1 MILSIKW
8 LTKFVMSWFDN
19 RVVEAKYLNV
29 ELHGKEI
36 DWARVIPY
44 IIIHLSLISLFF
56 VGVSEIAIAIFLIM
70 YGIRMFAI
78 TGFYH
83 RYFSHKTFKTSRI
96 MQFIFAV
103 VGASAVQRG
112 PIWWA
117 AHHRE
122 HHMHSD
128 TINDKHS
135 PKAHSFFWSHT
146 GWFLTKANF
155 LTHTKMVKELS
166 RFPELRLIDRF
177 DVIIPIATCISLYF
191 LGDFLLINH
200 PSLNTSGVQLLSWG
214 FVLSTVILYHSTFLV
229 NSVAH
234 LWGTTRYNTKD
245 ESKNN
250 FLIALLTFG
259 EGWHNNHHHYPGSA
273 RQGFYWWEVDLTYY
287 LLKLMSAL
295 GLIWDIRTVSSNI
308 RESNKIN
315 PKKTPQ

>member
-1 MILSIKW
+1 
-8 LTKFVMSWFDN
+8 
-19 RVVEAKYLNV
+19 
-29 ELHGKEI
+29 
-36 DWARVIPY
+36 
-44 IIIHLSLISLFF
+44 
-56 VGVSEIAIAIFLIM
+56 
-70 YGIRMFAI
+70 
-78 TGFYH
+78 
-83 RYFSHKTFKTSRI
+83 
-96 MQFIFAV
+96 MQFIFAI

-177 DVIIPIATCISLYF
+177 DIIIPIATCISLYF
-191 LGDFLLINH
+191 LGDFLLVNH
-200 PSLNTSGVQLLSWG
+200 PSLNTSGLQLLSWG

-234 LWGTTRYNTKD
+234 LWGTTRYDTKD

-273 RQGFYWWEVDLTYY
+273 KQGFYWWEVDLTYY

-315 PKKTPQ
+315 QKKTPQ

>member
-8 LTKFVMSWFDN
+8 LTNFVMSWFDN
-19 RVVEAKYLNV
+19 RIVEAKYLNI

-96 MQFIFAV
+96 MQFIFAI

-177 DVIIPIATCISLYF
+177 DIIIPIATCISLYF
-191 LGDFLLINH
+191 LGDFLLVNH
-200 PSLNTSGVQLLSWG
+200 PSLNTSGLQLLSWG

-234 LWGTTRYNTKD
+234 LWGTTRYDTKD

-273 RQGFYWWEVDLTYY
+273 KQGFYWWEVDLTYY

-308 RESNKIN
+308 RDSKKIN
-315 PKKTPQ
+315 QKKTPQ